1 MSDENKMYMIRRKKD
16 GLFSNGYYQPW
27 FSHYGKVWYSLKGLR
42 NHITQVLRHNGA
54 KKWNRETR
62 RDDFIGG
69 EFFKLTNAYLDCEI
83 VEMTRSFVPVQD
95 MYPFVVETE
104 KKKLPKGR
112 KKKVTNGT
120 TGT

>member
-1 MSDENKMYMIRRKKD
+1 LVFPKGFAKS
-16 GLFSNGYYQPW
+16 YYP
-27 FSHYGKVWYSLKGLR
+27 SAS
-42 NHITQVLRHNGA
+42 HNGT

-62 RDDFIGG
+62 RYDFIGG

-83 VEMTRSFVPVQD
+83 VEMTRSFVPVQE

-112 KKKVTNGT
+112 KKNVADGT